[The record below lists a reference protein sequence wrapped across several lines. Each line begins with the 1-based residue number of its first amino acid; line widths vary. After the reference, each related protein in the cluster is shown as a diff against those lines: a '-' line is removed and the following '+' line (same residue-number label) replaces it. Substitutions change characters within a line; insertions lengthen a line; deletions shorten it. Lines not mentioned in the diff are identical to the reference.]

1 MRWSTWNTMTIFLT
15 LAVSMAGIFDITAA
29 AQTGKASLRDSKAN
43 KPEAK
48 TANTRAA
55 ASTPATPPADLEYI
69 IGPDDVLAVN
79 VWKEPDLS
87 RSIPVRP
94 DGKITLPLIGDVE
107 ANGSTPAQLQA
118 RLEKGLAEFVSK
130 PSVTVIVQEAK
141 SHKFNVIGE
150 VVKPGTYLMSGPM
163 TVLDAIA
170 LAGGFREWAKMKS
183 IYILRAGPGGRQR
196 IPFNYKQVVNGKAPD
211 IQLKIRDSIVVP

>member
-1 MRWSTWNTMTIFLT
+1 
-15 LAVSMAGIFDITAA
+15 
-29 AQTGKASLRDSKAN
+29 
-43 KPEAK
+43 
-48 TANTRAA
+48 
-55 ASTPATPPADLEYI
+55 
-69 IGPDDVLAVN
+69 VN

-87 RSIPVRP
+87 RSVPVRP

-107 ANGSTPAQLQA
+107 ANGSTPEQLQA
-118 RLEKGLAEFVSK
+118 KLETGLAEYISK

-150 VVKPGTYLMSGPM
+150 VVKPGTYVLSGPM

-183 IYILRAGPGGRQR
+183 IYILRAGPHGRQR
-196 IPFNYKQVVNGKAPD
+196 IPFNYKQVVNGKAAD
-211 IQLKIRDSIVVP
+211 IPLKIRDTVVVP